1 MNTKNYL
8 MLAAVMTAM
17 AMTSVT
23 MTSCTGNED
32 NAIVLPIIPS
42 DEAPGGAYGEAPGEV
57 PREAPVGAPGET
69 SIEASDSASTGTTIR
84 PGTGDFIP
92 VSGNIG
98 PQ

>member
-42 DEAPGGAYGEAPGEV
+42 DEAPGEVPGEAPGGA
-57 PREAPVGAPGET
+57 PSEAP
-69 SIEASDSASTGTTIR
+69 DSASTGTTIQ
-84 PGTGDFIP
+84 PGTGVFIP
-92 VSGNIG
+92 VPGTIE

>member
-42 DEAPGGAYGEAPGEV
+42 DEAPGEV
-57 PREAPVGAPGET
+57 PREAPVGAPSET
-69 SIEASDSASTGTTIR
+69 SDSVSSGTTVHPGIEVIPV
-84 PGTGDFIP
+84 PGTIA
-92 VSGNIG
+92 